1 MKRNVLRTIISLALI
16 GIFLVLVYLIIG
28 RPMVEYL
35 GDSQKLQAFV
45 DEKGAEAFL
54 IFGLF
59 ITIQTLST
67 CIPGLSFYLAA
78 GYDRKR

>member
-16 GIFLVLVYLIIG
+16 GTFLVLVYFIIG

-35 GDSQKLQAFV
+35 GDSQKLLAFV
-45 DEKGAEAFL
+45 DEKGTEAFL

-59 ITIQTLST
+59 INV
-67 CIPGLSFYLAA
+67 FA
-78 GYDRKR
+78 